1 MPVQVQ
7 PYKFEP
13 ITFELRYDKSVAEI
27 TNLIINIISN
37 KKAIEKIHIIPN
49 WVEAIN
55 EKVVKQLMI
64 KSIHGTL
71 AIEGNTSTE
80 KEIEKILSEEDLR
93 KIKERKD
100 IETYNIK
107 QVYDYINN
115 FKKPGKD
122 KPLLITEELIKELH
136 RVITDRTFENGNVP
150 GQYRNFEVRVGDQGH
165 GGVYRPPHILDDI
178 KMLMKGLAE
187 WLNSEEILKEYPF
200 MRAILAHYY
209 LEIIHPF
216 GDGNGRTG
224 RALESLILHD
234 FGFRYGSSFA
244 LWIYY
249 YSNYDKYFSLFSKT
263 RKENKGDQ
271 TEFIIFSLSVLDS
284 ALENVFE
291 EIINITD
298 RLLFKDYLSYLV
310 KNKKIN
316 SRQHVISELILT
328 KDSISVEE
336 LNSHP
341 LISTLYIKKTPRT
354 FQRDIKGLLETHQT
368 IVKKVKDEKVY
379 YEANIE
385 GLINK
390 YDRQ

>member
-1 MPVQVQ
+1 MSIQIK

-13 ITFELRYDKSVAEI
+13 VTFELKYDRSTPEVVRS
-27 TNLIINIISN
+27 IIDILSN

-55 EKVVKQLMI
+55 EKVIKQLMI

-71 AIEGNTSTE
+71 AIEGNPSTE
-80 KEIEKILSEEDLR
+80 KEIEKVLSEEDQK

-107 QVYDYINN
+107 QVYGYINS
-115 FKKPGKD
+115 FKRPEEN
-122 KPLLITEELIKELH
+122 KPLLITEDLIRELH
-136 RVITDRTFENGNVP
+136 RIITDRTFENKNVP
-150 GQYRNFEVRVGDQGH
+150 GQYRNFEVKVGDEQH
-165 GGVYRPPHILDDI
+165 GGVYRPPHIIEDI
-178 KMLMKGLAE
+178 KMLMVGFVE
-187 WLNSEEILKEYPF
+187 WINSEEVIKEYPII
-200 MRAILAHYY
+200 RAILAHYY

-216 GDGNGRTG
+216 GDGNGRAG

-234 FGFRYGSSFA
+234 FGFKYGSSFA

-271 TEFIIFSLSVLDS
+271 TEFIIFALSILND

-291 EIINITD
+291 EIVRITD
-298 RLLFKDYLSYLV
+298 KLLFKDYLSYLL

-316 SRQHVISELILT
+316 PRQYLISDLILERGAMLSDDFNI
-328 KDSISVEE
+328 DSFI
-336 LNSHP
+336 NA
-341 LISTLYIKKTPRT
+341 LYKKRSPRS
-354 FQRDIKGLLETHQT
+354 FQRDMKSLLDVHKLL
-368 IVKKVKDEKVY
+368 VKKIKEEKLY
-379 YEANIE
+379 YQANIE
-385 GLINK
+385 GLIS
-390 YDRQ
+390 RCG

>member
-1 MPVQVQ
+1 MPVEIK

-13 ITFELRYDKSVAEI
+13 VTFELRYDRLIPEI
-27 TNLIINIISN
+27 TEFIINILSN

-49 WVEAIN
+49 WVETIN
-55 EKVVKQLMI
+55 ERVVKQLMI

-71 AIEGNTSTE
+71 AIEGNPSTE
-80 KEIEKILSEEDLR
+80 KQIEKIINEEDLR

-115 FKKPGKD
+115 SKKPETD
-122 KPLLITEELIKELH
+122 KQLLISEELITGLH
-136 RVITDRTFENGNVP
+136 KIITDRTFENGNVP
-150 GQYRNFEVRVGDQGH
+150 GQYRSFEVKVGDEQH
-165 GGVYRPPHILDDI
+165 GGTYRPPHILEDI
-178 KMLMKGLAE
+178 KMLMNGLVE
-187 WLNSEEILKEYPF
+187 WLNSEEVIKEYPII
-200 MRAILAHYY
+200 RAILAHYY

-234 FGFRYGSSFA
+234 FGFKYGSSFA

-271 TEFIIFSLSVLDS
+271 TEFIVFALSILNN

-291 EIINITD
+291 EIVNITD
-298 RLLFKDYLSYLV
+298 KLLFKDYLSYLV

-316 SRQHVISELILT
+316 SRQYVIAELIL
-328 KDSISVEE
+328 DRNLMSAEE
-336 LNSHP
+336 LNNYP
-341 LISTLYIKKTPRT
+341 LINTLYKRKSPRT
-354 FQRDIKGLLETHQT
+354 FQRDMKGILETHQLIIKQT
-368 IVKKVKDEKVY
+368 KEEKIHY
-379 YEANIE
+379 KANIE
-385 GLINK
+385 GLISK
-390 YDRQ
+390 YG